1 MIKPQK
7 LIYSLRLLRDDI
19 RKRLELS
26 ARAAPV
32 PLFHF
37 AKDCDISI
45 EALGQLQREIN
56 ESLKE
61 RSIPDCL
68 ALHCDLNADVSS
80 SASSAWLISDAY
92 YGMLQDDIQSRVTA
106 AYEEAQPL
114 ALDPDRLPGKPP
126 LFLLIRMEERSHD
139 KYPGERLIHDGIL
152 EYIPQ
157 TVLSREIDRTLEQL
171 ASGTTNFYNIS
182 QITERL
188 PQKYTQLSDVQSM
201 IRNLYPEQ
209 VLVFEEMAVSKSWF
223 DKHVELELDR
233 VTKTPLIDLQ
243 ERIVV
248 PSEAS
253 EKALSGILG
262 AIKAAVSDAAPME
275 VEYIPHEGA
284 WLAAQADWLD
294 QLDSLIAGR
303 AVQQAQKKWNQ
314 LTPDSDV
321 ELALDPADLLETLK
335 AGQALASSAQ
345 DFIKGKIDETGKA
358 AFDTEISR
366 LSAESLET
374 FSALWRDRVDTR
386 FQLYRLGADAIPDA
400 KLREQLLELL
410 QTHIRAELIPETL
423 SRAEAQGLLRGKK
436 LKKSVEKLK
445 ASLELDGKDTTLTST
460 LNKFANKLSPSTTS
474 LADAKTAHL
483 IDLHQT
489 IRALDRDKDGPRLFL
504 ALIVVLLA
512 KYQDGVVYATGKFAP
527 KLMRLLKGRV
537 SEEVYGRLERLKE
550 GVKSGKAGR
559 EEREEIKELAAAD
572 GADA

>member
-1 MIKPQK
+1 
-7 LIYSLRLLRDDI
+7 
-19 RKRLELS
+19 
-26 ARAAPV
+26 
-32 PLFHF
+32 
-37 AKDCDISI
+37 
-45 EALGQLQREIN
+45 
-56 ESLKE
+56 
-61 RSIPDCL
+61 
-68 ALHCDLNADVSS
+68 
-80 SASSAWLISDAY
+80 
-92 YGMLQDDIQSRVTA
+92 
-106 AYEEAQPL
+106 
-114 ALDPDRLPGKPP
+114 
-126 LFLLIRMEERSHD
+126 
-139 KYPGERLIHDGIL
+139 
-152 EYIPQ
+152 
-157 TVLSREIDRTLEQL
+157 
-171 ASGTTNFYNIS
+171 
-182 QITERL
+182 
-188 PQKYTQLSDVQSM
+188 M

-209 VLVFEEMAVSKSWF
+209 VIVFEEMAVSKSWF

-233 VTKTPLIDLQ
+233 VTKTPLIDLR

-262 AIKAAVSDAAPME
+262 AIKAAISDAAPME
-275 VEYIPHEGA
+275 VEYIPHDGA
-284 WLAAQADWLD
+284 WLAAQEDWLD
-294 QLDSLIAGR
+294 QLDSVIAER
-303 AVQQAQKKWNQ
+303 AAQQAQKQWNQ

-321 ELALDPADLLETLK
+321 ELALDPAGLLETLT
-335 AGQALASSAQ
+335 AGQVLASSAQ
-345 DFIKGKIDETGKA
+345 DFIKGKLDETGKT

-386 FQLYRLGADAIPDA
+386 FQRYRLGADAIPDA

-410 QTHIRAELIPETL
+410 QTHVRAELIPETL

-445 ASLELDGKDTTLTST
+445 ASLELDGKDTTTPLALETLTST
-460 LNKFANKLSPSTTS
+460 LNKFATKLCPSTTS
-474 LADAKTAHL
+474 LAAAKTAHL
-483 IDLHQT
+483 TDLHQT

-504 ALIVVLLA
+504 ALVVVLLA

-559 EEREEIKELAAAD
+559 EEREEMKELAAAD